1 MKKLLLLV
9 GLVFF
14 LTPMVASAKKQC
26 GTPLMTI
33 LALIDDNNLT
43 PKFETL
49 DVNKVGKVWLDGV
62 GWAKPNK
69 IKKKR
74 QYMKH

>member
-1 MKKLLLLV
+1 MKKLFLLV
-9 GLVFF
+9 VLVVF
-14 LTPMVASAKKQC
+14 LAPSLVSAKKQC

-49 DVNKVGKVWLDGV
+49 DVNKVTGKVWLDGV
-62 GWAKPNK
+62 GWEKPNK
-69 IKKKR
+69 IKNT
-74 QYMKH
+74 QQN